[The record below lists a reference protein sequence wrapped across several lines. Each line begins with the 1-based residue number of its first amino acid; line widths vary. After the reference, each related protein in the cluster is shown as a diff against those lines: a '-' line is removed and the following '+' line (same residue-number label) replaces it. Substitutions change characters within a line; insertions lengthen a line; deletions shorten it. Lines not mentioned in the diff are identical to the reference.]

1 MEKIQK
7 RAAISFLALMLA
19 VTLLAFMG
27 SVGVVQGAGKRTVR
41 VGFFPMEGYNETKAD
56 GSRTGMD
63 VEYLTTLC
71 DYVNWNIEYVECESW
86 DDALTMLVKK
96 QIDLV
101 GSAQYST
108 ARAGLYQY
116 ADLASGYTFGVIA
129 VNGDSGF
136 AYEYFVAMCNAVFG
150 IVGSYIRKDEFY
162 EYMAVHGI
170 SKPKV

>member
-63 VEYLTTLC
+63 VEYLTR
-71 DYVNWNIEYVECESW
+71 I
-86 DDALTMLVKK
+86 
-96 QIDLV
+96 
-101 GSAQYST
+101 
-108 ARAGLYQY
+108 
-116 ADLASGYTFGVIA
+116 
-129 VNGDSGF
+129 
-136 AYEYFVAMCNAVFG
+136 
-150 IVGSYIRKDEFY
+150 
-162 EYMAVHGI
+162 
-170 SKPKV
+170 P